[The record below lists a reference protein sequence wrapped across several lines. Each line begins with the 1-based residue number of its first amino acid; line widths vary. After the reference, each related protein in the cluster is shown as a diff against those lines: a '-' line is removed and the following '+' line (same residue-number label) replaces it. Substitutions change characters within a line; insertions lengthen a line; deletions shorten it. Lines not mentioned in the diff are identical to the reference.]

1 MEHKEGNLEIII
13 NQFYDATANINKA
26 ITNMVKE
33 LEPGRYLSY
42 EQIETMY
49 FIQHN
54 EKVSINDLANKQRTY
69 KTAASKHVKKLE
81 YKGYVQRVYSNDKR
95 TKLVSLTHNG
105 ERLLKEI
112 KNNFA

>member
-42 EQIETMY
+42 EQIGNVL
-49 FIQHN
+49 IRHQHQD
-54 EKVSINDLANKQRTY
+54 VLRS
-69 KTAASKHVKKLE
+69 
-81 YKGYVQRVYSNDKR
+81 
-95 TKLVSLTHNG
+95 
-105 ERLLKEI
+105 
-112 KNNFA
+112 

>member
-49 FIQHN
+49 LH
-54 EKVSINDLANKQRTY
+54 SA
-69 KTAASKHVKKLE
+69 
-81 YKGYVQRVYSNDKR
+81 
-95 TKLVSLTHNG
+95 
-105 ERLLKEI
+105 
-112 KNNFA
+112 